1 MGDSTRRRSVRRGR
15 VRPSTRLG
23 TISPWL
29 LASALVGIIYPLAG
43 SALRADEMDAPS
55 PAQGHAAV
63 IAHGVVRMPP
73 VPVAWRVVRREAPP
87 FPDRIGA
94 GDLRLGFIVA
104 EETPLL
110 VWAENERWRL
120 GAGEAVLIEAGDS
133 PKIASLRRD
142 RAAYVS
148 LELVPAGE
156 ADQPVAGALIYTGEE
171 FAVPGGNRDLDLVRD
186 VLAVGETAHLDGGD
200 WPVLVLALSGTL
212 GLVAGDRPI
221 SLAAGKAATAIGQ
234 LRLTG
239 QSASTTFVAAVIGP
253 EMLPL
258 RTPAPTQTPGV
269 PSPSPTSPAEPTPA
283 VRVTPAEAARPS
295 PADLDGDGLS
305 NVDEYLLGTNHRDA
319 DTDDDG
325 FPDGEEVTAG
335 TDPKDARD
343 HP

>member
-1 MGDSTRRRSVRRGR
+1 
-15 VRPSTRLG
+15 
-23 TISPWL
+23 
-29 LASALVGIIYPLAG
+29 VGIIYPLAG

-120 GAGEAVLIEAGDS
+120 GAGEAVLIEAGDA

-171 FAVPGGNRDLDLVRD
+171 FAVPGGDRDLDLVRD
-186 VLAVGETAHLDGGD
+186 VLAVGETAHLNGGD

-212 GLVAGDRPI
+212 ELVAGERPV
-221 SLAAGKAATAIGQ
+221 SLAAGMAATATGE
-234 LRLTG
+234 LRLAG

-253 EMLPL
+253 EVLPL
-258 RTPAPTQTPGV
+258 RTPEPTAGAPV
-269 PSPSPTSPAEPTPA
+269 PSPTSPPGPTPA
-283 VRVTPAEAARPS
+283 VRLTPVKPARPS

-325 FPDGEEVTAG
+325 FSDGEEVTAG
-335 TDPKDARD
+335 TDPKNTDS